1 MREPPQVQVILSS
14 NGVSEEDARNML
26 SRFILHQKNYF
37 DDAHDV
43 DNRKESSD
51 EDYMNMDEDN
61 DHGTFEETQVRL
73 GGIVRSLSGIK
84 KLPELAPLAPSPNTP
99 VKEEER
105 DQEDDDSGKKNI
117 SETKLS
123 SKKSEIAE
131 AARKAEKEAKKSA
144 KKAKKEARRSE
155 RKTSKSAKKE
165 KKKRKSVG
173 TSDPLVKRSK
183 IEN

>member
-144 KKAKKEARRSE
+144 KKGEEGGQTIRKKNVEICE
-155 RKTSKSAKKE
+155 
-165 KKKRKSVG
+165 KRKEEA
-173 TSDPLVKRSK
+173 K
-183 IEN
+183 ICRYV